1 MIGRS
6 FRLLA
11 HNWLFRGLVRLAP
24 TEEETLPDFDSL
36 WDYDNPAA
44 TESKFREILP
54 IAKESKNT
62 SYQAQLLTQIAR
74 AEGLQ
79 RKFEAAHETLNQAES
94 LLGASDTLTRVRYLL
109 ERGRVF
115 NSSGKIQEARPL
127 FLQAWELANTIHEE
141 FYTIDAAHMMAIVET
156 HANKMEWN
164 LKALATADLSSEKRA
179 RRWRG
184 SLYNNIGWDYF
195 ESKQYEK
202 ALEVFHKAMKAR
214 EEAEQIP
221 EIRIA
226 KWCIARALRALNRV
240 SEAFE
245 IQKGLLE
252 ESEKSGK
259 RDSYVYEEMAEC
271 LIEMGRQIE
280 AKRYFAAAYKELS
293 KDLWL
298 REKEPDR
305 LKRLKE
311 LSTSG

>member
-1 MIGRS
+1 M
-6 FRLLA
+6 
-11 HNWLFRGLVRLAP
+11 AP
-24 TEEETLPDFDSL
+24 TEETLPDFDSL

-44 TESKFREILP
+44 TEAKFREILTL
-54 IAKESKNT
+54 AKESKNT

-79 RKFEAAHETLNQAES
+79 RKFEAAHETLNQTAS
-94 LLGASDTLTRVRYLL
+94 LLGGSDTLTRVRYML

-127 FLQAWELANTIHEE
+127 FLQAWELANTTHEE
-141 FYTIDAAHMMAIVET
+141 FYAIDAAHMMAIVEP

-164 LKALATADLSSEKRA
+164 LKALAIADLSSEKRA

-184 SLYNNIGWDYF
+184 SLYNNMGWGYF

-202 ALEVFHKAMKAR
+202 ALEAFYEALKAR

-240 SEAFE
+240 NEALQ

-252 ESEKSGK
+252 ESQKSGR
-259 RDSYVYEEMAEC
+259 RDGYVYEEIAEC
-271 LIEMGRQIE
+271 LTEMGQQIE
-280 AKRYFAAAYKELS
+280 AKRYFAEAYEELS
-293 KDLWL
+293 KDIWL

-305 LKRLKE
+305 LKRLKK
-311 LSTSG
+311 LAT